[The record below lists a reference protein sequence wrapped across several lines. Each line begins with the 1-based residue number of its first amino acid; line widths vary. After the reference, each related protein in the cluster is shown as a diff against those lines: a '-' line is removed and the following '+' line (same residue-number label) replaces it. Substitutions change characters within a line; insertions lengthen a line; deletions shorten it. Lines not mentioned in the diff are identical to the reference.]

1 VIGAIGNNLT
11 LPYTRVPRTAVTPVF
26 KMACR
31 LRFMKPDV
39 DMLLRCIDTQLDTG
53 VILALIEATLRLLPP
68 NNSPI
73 GRAEAEERI
82 RQKRERALIQETSFI
97 D

>member
-1 VIGAIGNNLT
+1 
-11 LPYTRVPRTAVTPVF
+11 
-26 KMACR
+26 MACR